1 MFDRSGP
8 GPGIGYVN
16 IDFRNKMLT
25 HDDFCKYIL
34 ENKNWKDKIFF
45 VFI

>member
-1 MFDRSGP
+1 MRRTRNRICKILNFG
-8 GPGIGYVN
+8 
-16 IDFRNKMLT
+16 NKMLT

-45 VFI
+45 VFV